1 MCNIRRLSDT
11 ANARRDLREMSIR
24 KELHLQTNGATTKMP
39 IAAYTLTR
47 DEKNRLCEW
56 LKCVKFLDG
65 YASNIGR
72 CVNKHPGRISG
83 MKSHNCHVF
92 LQRLLPIAIREKLT
106 PEIETTVIEMGN
118 FFKQLCSRT
127 LKVDVLKQMK
137 VDIVVILCKMEQI
150 FPPAFFD
157 IMVHLAIHLPRE
169 AELGGPVQ
177 NRWMYPMER
186 TLGKHKR
193 RVRNK
198 ARPEASI
205 AKAYVVDE
213 CLTFCSMYLRGIET
227 RWSREERNVDGYLE
241 EMEEG
246 LDVFFQRVRPL
257 GAGKY
262 VTLDDN
268 ICARA

>member
-1 MCNIRRLSDT
+1 
-11 ANARRDLREMSIR
+11 
-24 KELHLQTNGATTKMP
+24 
-39 IAAYTLTR
+39 
-47 DEKNRLCEW
+47 
-56 LKCVKFLDG
+56 
-65 YASNIGR
+65 
-72 CVNKHPGRISG
+72 
-83 MKSHNCHVF
+83 
-92 LQRLLPIAIREKLT
+92 
-106 PEIETTVIEMGN
+106 
-118 FFKQLCSRT
+118 
-127 LKVDVLKQMK
+127 MK

-150 FPPAFFD
+150 FSPAFFD
-157 IMVHLAIHLPRE
+157 VMVHLAIHLPRE

-205 AKAYVVDE
+205 VEAYLVDE

-227 RWSREERNVDGYLE
+227 RWSREERNVDGCLE
-241 EMEEG
+241 EMQEG
-246 LDVFFQRVRPL
+246 LDVFSQRVRPL

-268 ICARA
+268 IFARARWYVLSNCKETASYLQ